1 MKKQP
6 TDIKK
11 QSPDP
16 NSSLSRNLDGEA
28 GKFMDNND
36 TDDCTVVDS
45 DEDAEAPHFMQVLFQ
60 NEKVLASSNTF

>member
-6 TDIKK
+6 TEIKK

-36 TDDCTVVDS
+36 TDDCTVIDS
-45 DEDAEAPHFMQVLFQ
+45 DEDAEATHFM
-60 NEKVLASSNTF
+60 